1 MGKKKTRLNA
11 KGQIV
16 AVCLAGTVSLVALC
30 SIAVSQVKVKTERHE
45 AYVLAVA
52 EADKMQR
59 ERLEKAA
66 SAARL
71 ESFVNE
77 FNAEAE
83 RRRIEE
89 EDRKKAE
96 EEAAEALAAQLGAVV
111 ETTTAS
117 ANNGE
122 AASTNTNK
130 ASVIAAG
137 SNGTANAVTPTS
149 STSVN
154 GAIGSIAIP
163 DTPLNNTIYMSSQDD
178 YYLYHDAETGR
189 YESYPGEIYAN
200 KCNSS
205 DFSDYITVLY
215 GHNMKNG
222 SYFGCLHYY
231 EDATFFSQHPN
242 FKIVAGGKTYNYTVY
257 ASVQYGNDYIP
268 SIHSVKSASG
278 RDNFIASLKNY
289 ASDSRTHFNSNVSI
303 SGDDKVLVCSTCAK
317 NDPNHL
323 NRYIL
328 VSKLT
333 SVN

>member
-1 MGKKKTRLNA
+1 MGKKKTKLNA
-11 KGQIV
+11 KGQVV
-16 AVCLAGTVSLVALC
+16 AVCFAGVISLVALC
-30 SIAVSQVKVKTERHE
+30 GIVVSQVKVKTERHE

-52 EADKMQR
+52 EAEKMQR
-59 ERLEKAA
+59 EKLEKAA

-71 ESFVNE
+71 ETFINE
-77 FNAEAE
+77 MNAEAE
-83 RRRIEE
+83 LRRAEE
-89 EDRKKAE
+89 EARKQAE
-96 EEAAEALAAQLGAVV
+96 EEAAATLAAQIGAVV

-117 ANNGE
+117 TNNGE
-122 AASTNTNK
+122 ATPTNK

-149 STSVN
+149 ASSGN

-163 DTPLNNTIYMSSQDD
+163 DTPLNNTIYMSSEDD

-189 YESYPGEIYAN
+189 YEKYPGEVYAN

-215 GHNMKNG
+215 AHNMKNG

-231 EDATFFSQHPN
+231 EDSTFFSQHPN

-268 SIHSVKSASG
+268 SVYSVKSASG
-278 RDNFIASLKNY
+278 RDSFIASLKNY